1 MSPRRSS
8 PPSSS
13 FGNPDIDCGPVK
25 PTRDSLLTSI
35 ATEEEIE
42 NEIESQLTYPYAQRL
57 GTTSAATDGTSLEIN
72 LSNYSHPQ
80 GFSSVHSQVS
90 HVQFVLLLVSISS
103 VTVAQTSST
112 NEYTSLLKKQGAD
125 WVPTHY
131 SDKQLNEPGM
141 VCVRFNNF
149 WCIKSPMGKPTYWN
163 G

>member
-42 NEIESQLTYPYAQRL
+42 NEIESQLTYPHAQRL

-90 HVQFVLLLVSISS
+90 HVQFVLLHIS
-103 VTVAQTSST
+103 
-112 NEYTSLLKKQGAD
+112 
-125 WVPTHY
+125 
-131 SDKQLNEPGM
+131 
-141 VCVRFNNF
+141 
-149 WCIKSPMGKPTYWN
+149 
-163 G
+163 